1 MSKKLRYRLQIKVP
15 IARPNVLG
23 NHSFPVHTYQWKDIA
38 ASDDREALVKV
49 MPNDRDYRIEDT
61 APYTEEKK
69 SQIHEGI
76 SERQPE
82 LQALARALCIS
93 NQNIQ

>member
-1 MSKKLRYRLQIKVP
+1 MSKKLRYRLQKKVP
-15 IARPNVLG
+15 IARPNILG

-61 APYTEEKK
+61 DPPTEEKK
-69 SQIHEGI
+69 EEEGQYTQKRIYTIFWRKLKNSQV
-76 SERQPE
+76 R
-82 LQALARALCIS
+82 
-93 NQNIQ
+93 